1 MNGRRRAQ
9 SESSKPRIKL
19 GPWIQRSQDVA
30 DGKWGEGKGGHL
42 EWEAQRRKRPSLF
55 PSRSFRILPPVS
67 EVKGS
72 W

>member
-19 GPWIQRSQDVA
+19 GQWIQRSQDGA
-30 DGKWGEGKGGHL
+30 DGKWGEGMGGHL
-42 EWEAQRRKRPSLF
+42 ESEAQRRKWPSLF
-55 PSRSFRILPPVS
+55 PSRSFKILPVS
-67 EVKGS
+67 EVEGS